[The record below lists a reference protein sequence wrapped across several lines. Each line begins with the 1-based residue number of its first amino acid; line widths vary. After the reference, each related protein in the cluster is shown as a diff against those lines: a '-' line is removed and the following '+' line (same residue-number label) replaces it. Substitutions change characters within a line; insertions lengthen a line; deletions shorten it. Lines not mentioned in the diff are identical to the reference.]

1 MLPDRL
7 LQKVAKLQIYAPT
20 SVDKQTQTLP
30 TPQSVR
36 NDAKP
41 APKGG
46 IFSGTA
52 HAHPAAPN
60 GRDASTQS
68 SFGQPPVPP
77 SAVTLPVSGT
87 LFGTPAQTGRP
98 LFGGSTPTQPASGSL
113 FGGLAPTQPV
123 SGSVFGN
130 PAQTGRSLFGG
141 SLPTQ
146 PASSGLFGGSAPT
159 QPVSSGFFGRENTN
173 ARNSITDGAT
183 LNSSSGPG
191 LFGSHRPVASPDV
204 DASTPTTTNV
214 AKPLTS
220 KYLILSK
227 EHRLIF

>member
-1 MLPDRL
+1 M
-7 LQKVAKLQIYAPT
+7 
-20 SVDKQTQTLP
+20 
-30 TPQSVR
+30 PQSVR
-36 NDAKP
+36 DDTKP

-52 HAHPAAPN
+52 HAHPAAPS

-68 SFGQPPVPP
+68 SFGQPPVAP
-77 SAVTLPVSGT
+77 SAVGTTNTLPVSGT

-113 FGGLAPTQPV
+113 FGGLASTLPV
-123 SGSVFGN
+123 SGSAFGN

-146 PASSGLFGGSAPT
+146 PASGGLFGGSAPT
-159 QPVSSGFFGRENTN
+159 QSASGSLFGRAAPTQPASSGFFSRENTD
-173 ARNSITDGAT
+173 ARNSTTDGAT
-183 LNSSSGPG
+183 LNSSSGSG
-191 LFGSHRPVASPDV
+191 LFGGHRPVASPDV

-220 KYLILSK
+220 K
-227 EHRLIF
+227 